1 MSANFFFAGSFFCA
15 VAALC
20 VGQVSFFKN
29 ETLYLSLG
37 LAVIG
42 SVFIKLGLDAWKKI
56 NNKNNEEIINFAQTM
71 AVRLECLEKQL
82 LQNNEMN
89 ENNITLLCNQYT
101 EKQVPLLQAL
111 ANQKEVADNVLLT
124 LKSFENELINEHTQI
139 ISKFDGLNGCVDE
152 RMQLNTKTLVDFK
165 NEMTKDN
172 LKNNDHIIAYQK
184 SHQDLLKIVKD
195 IIVYTQSISD
205 KTSKLV
211 ELNEDANWKKSI
223 NKQYRDFSDLKE
235 EIENNFDELK
245 EVLTKLQEEISKQ
258 NEANREQ
265 LNVLYGKYADV
276 TEKDIKLINKI
287 YDGLKK

>member
-29 ETLYLSLG
+29 ETLYISLG

-258 NEANREQ
+258 NDANREQ

>member
-1 MSANFFFAGSFFCA
+1 
-15 VAALC
+15 
-20 VGQVSFFKN
+20 
-29 ETLYLSLG
+29 
-37 LAVIG
+37 
-42 SVFIKLGLDAWKKI
+42 
-56 NNKNNEEIINFAQTM
+56 
-71 AVRLECLEKQL
+71 
-82 LQNNEMN
+82 
-89 ENNITLLCNQYT
+89 
-101 EKQVPLLQAL
+101 
-111 ANQKEVADNVLLT
+111 
-124 LKSFENELINEHTQI
+124 
-139 ISKFDGLNGCVDE
+139 
-152 RMQLNTKTLVDFK
+152 
-165 NEMTKDN
+165 MTKDN

-195 IIVYTQSISD
+195 IILYTQSISD

>member
-56 NNKNNEEIINFAQTM
+56 YNKNNEEIINFAQTM

-195 IIVYTQSISD
+195 IILYTQSISD